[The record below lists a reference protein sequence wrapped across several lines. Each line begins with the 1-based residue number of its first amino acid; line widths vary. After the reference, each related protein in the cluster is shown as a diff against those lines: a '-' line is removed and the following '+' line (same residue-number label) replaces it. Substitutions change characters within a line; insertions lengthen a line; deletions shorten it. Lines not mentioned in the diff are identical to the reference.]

1 MQRKKTNML
10 RISALILV
18 SMFVVAAMGLSFAQE
33 PGLAKVVFLV
43 H

>member
-18 SMFVVAAMGLSFAQE
+18 SMVVTAAMGRSFAQE
-33 PGLAKVVFLV
+33 TGLAKVVFLV